1 MLSKLFKK
9 KKSLVKE
16 NNYILTASLLIHA
29 AKLDEKYTNIEKN
42 IIKKALTCL
51 FNKSGEELEE
61 IFNLAEKKEGESNQI
76 IEFTKEIKNNDMAF
90 RLKIIEILWKIIY
103 SDKIAD
109 MYETSLM
116 RKVCG
121 LLYVSDKDSG
131 EIKEKIKNNLN

>member
-29 AKLDEKYTNIEKN
+29 AKLDEKYTSIEKN
-42 IIKKALTCL
+42 IIKKALARL

-90 RLKIIEILWKIIY
+90 RLKIIEILWEIIY
-103 SDKIAD
+103 SDRIAD

-131 EIKEKIKNNLN
+131 EIKEKVKNNLN

>member
-1 MLSKLFKK
+1 MFNLFKK
-9 KKSLVKE
+9 KEKVSKE
-16 NNYILTASLLIHA
+16 IDIISKKASLLIHA
-29 AKLDEKYTNIEKN
+29 AKLDEKYTSIEKN
-42 IIKKALTCL
+42 IIKKALARL

-76 IEFTKEIKNNDMAF
+76 IEFTKEIKNNDMVF
-90 RLKIIEILWKIIY
+90 RLKITEILWEIIY
-103 SDKIAD
+103 SDRIAD

-131 EIKEKIKNNLN
+131 EIKEKVKNNLN